1 MNSRTIL
8 SITLFVLTL
17 SALAQDKSKK
27 NGMQRIEIN
36 YDQSRE
42 YVLGNII
49 DLDLIAWH
57 GNDKTGITKRKSE
70 KRPSAA
76 PSSLAPDGAHQK
88 TLLVCAVILVY

>member
-1 MNSRTIL
+1 MNSRTFL

-49 DLDLIAWH
+49 DLDLIA
-57 GNDKTGITKRKSE
+57 
-70 KRPSAA
+70 
-76 PSSLAPDGAHQK
+76 
-88 TLLVCAVILVY
+88 